1 MGPKRHVQV
10 LTARTYACEFIW
22 KDGLCRCDGAKSLE
36 VMCPRLGVTLNPM
49 TSALR
54 RRGEDT
60 GGRKDT

>member
-1 MGPKRHVQV
+1 MGPKRLVQV

-22 KDGLCRCDGAKSLE
+22 KNGLCRCDDAKDLE
-36 VMCPRLGVTLNPM
+36 IMRPRLGFTLNPM
-49 TSALR
+49 TSALI